1 MTFLSLLITAL
12 ALAMDAFAVCVSSAI
27 AHPQLEARRLLR
39 LPVVFALFQA
49 GMPALG
55 WTGALSFRGTIEALD
70 HWVAFGLLAGIGAH
84 MLLEARHACD
94 GAGPRRDPLRLPV
107 LLGLAFA
114 TSIDALAAGIGLAVL
129 DAPLVAACA
138 WIGSTTL
145 VCCAIGVFA
154 GRRLGARLATH
165 AEFAGGLV
173 LIGLGTKIL
182 VEHLAA

>member
-1 MTFLSLLITAL
+1 MTTLSLLITAL

-27 AHPQLEARRLLR
+27 AHPHLPARRLLR

-55 WTGALSFRGTIEALD
+55 WTGAMSFRGAIEALD
-70 HWVAFGLLAGIGAH
+70 HWVAFVLLVGIGAH
-84 MLLEARHACD
+84 MLLEARHA
-94 GAGPRRDPLRLPV
+94 GAGARRDPLRLPV
-107 LLGLAFA
+107 MLALGFA

-145 VCCAIGVFA
+145 VCCAIGVVA
-154 GRRLGARLATH
+154 GRRLGVRLATH

-182 VEHLAA
+182 VEHLAG